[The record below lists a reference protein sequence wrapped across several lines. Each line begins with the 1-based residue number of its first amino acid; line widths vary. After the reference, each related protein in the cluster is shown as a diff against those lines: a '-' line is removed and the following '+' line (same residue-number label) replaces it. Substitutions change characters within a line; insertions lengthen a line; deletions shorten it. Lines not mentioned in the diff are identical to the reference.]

1 MDRPIQAASRRPVP
15 HWLRRIALALLAL
28 YVLYLLAG
36 NLFLNTALGP
46 WSVNRKPDKF
56 AMHWGPAL
64 TWWPGE
70 VVLWKVSM
78 RGHVSRTV
86 WSIQAARA
94 SGHVSLLNLLH
105 KEVYVPRVRA
115 DEVTGRVEHVAQ
127 EMPPPPVR
135 PGGWLLNFPAITSD
149 SIRGGQVGALTV
161 QGQGRA
167 KVGFTKRLRGGPAE
181 LLASTAHFEQLRLA
195 RDQVALLQD
204 ASLKADFGMTPV
216 ARSQAK
222 GAQKLRYTRI
232 AVTVEGATPALSA
245 RQTDTGRL
253 ALTLQPGQ
261 GHVQGSLALEQAALA
276 SGGVLSWRMPVTLID
291 LQGKS
296 HRSTLA
302 AQLSVD
308 RDLHLKATLPPQP
321 DGVLDIDA
329 DLRADG
335 TQIPLDN
342 FRTLLPR
349 TSGRVT
355 GQWQFSSLKWI
366 TALFIDVPWLSLQ
379 GAGRV
384 QGDVTLDHG
393 VLAPGSRLEIPHID
407 ARADVLGQRIT
418 GTASAKAAL
427 TEEADGRKRSRVD
440 VRMTEFSVAAL
451 DALSR
456 PYIRGDDLRLRTES
470 DPDLAKAR
478 QSLKARLDFTDARVP
493 DLRAYNRFLPNDH
506 MRFDDGAG
514 TLSGTLA
521 LDASGNAASGRV
533 RVAGRHAQ
541 VTAAGLALRADVDVD
556 LRLKRADLE
565 RQRFE
570 VDGSQV
576 ALRNVSFTQRSNARA
591 GWWAQVDLPRAR
603 LDVDDGRLSVA
614 GQVQT
619 RMKDVGFLLDLFSQ
633 DHDYP
638 KWMVKLVD
646 AGTVQAKAKV
656 RWRRDALVLDQID
669 ASNDRFDL
677 VGRFRLRD
685 QRQAEGDLY
694 ARWGVLGTAVELR
707 DGQHEFHVLGAK
719 RWYEA
724 QPSYLP

>member
-15 HWLRRIALALLAL
+15 RWLRRIALALLAL

-36 NLFLNTALGP
+36 NLFLNSALGP

-78 RGHVSRTV
+78 RGHVGRTV

-149 SIRGGQVGALTV
+149 SIRGGQVGALDV

-181 LLASTAHFEQLRLA
+181 LLASTAHFEQLRLL

-222 GAQKLRYTRI
+222 GAQKLHYTRI

-245 RQTDTGRL
+245 RQTDAGRL

-321 DGVLDIDA
+321 GGVLAIDA

-427 TEEADGRKRSRVD
+427 TEEPDGRKRSRVD

-646 AGTVQAKAKV
+646 AGTVQAKANV

-677 VGRFRLRD
+677 IGRFRLRD

-707 DGQHEFHVLGAK
+707 DGHHQFHVLGAK

-724 QPSYLP
+724 QPAYLP